1 MHKLRATGI
10 LKRLDKNINSEKPK
24 NEPSTEINTD
34 FPSVV
39 PIFVILA
46 VGLVLAILV
55 LLLEIYVRKMK
66 IGSVKFNVSDRPYL
80 QWNVNTADTPSSTCF
95 DTSWVPSSRSP
106 YIKYHTTNKCTNCMP
121 FILNHFLKHL
131 FIAPTCFDSI
141 SLIIIREHIK
151 FPAKITC

>member
-80 QWNVNTADTPSSTCF
+80 Q
-95 DTSWVPSSRSP
+95 
-106 YIKYHTTNKCTNCMP
+106 
-121 FILNHFLKHL
+121 
-131 FIAPTCFDSI
+131 
-141 SLIIIREHIK
+141 
-151 FPAKITC
+151 